1 MTRPFAALCFGLTL
15 VSSAPALATPP
26 VQIEPSEPSLAPPSL
41 DPAPAPAPA
50 DSPLA
55 PISWATDAR
64 GTVTLP
70 EVLDHAN
77 EYAPA
82 LLIVRG
88 RQSIGE
94 ADLEA
99 ASPIFIQDPV
109 LWAALGGRLT
119 PNERTSFEMQLQV
132 YQQVEIAGER
142 RLRIQAAKRL
152 IDYTQADV
160 DRVAWEVEVR
170 VRESFREAVVARL
183 KLDTARK
190 QREFNDHMLDLVG
203 RQLEQGD
210 ISALDYRLAEVQAMQ
225 AQQAE
230 IAAENDYRLAC
241 RKVTVLAGW
250 QDEFE
255 PKGALEGT
263 RSVSPETD
271 LHALAEQ
278 HQKQLEML
286 DKQVERAEVVKK
298 LAKRNIV
305 PEPQLGIYYGRE
317 VDPFANIGMNVVMG
331 TVAFSIPTWQRNR
344 REIAYAKA
352 ELDIA
357 KSERNAFAAQMPGR
371 IDAAEDRV
379 NASHEQ
385 VALYQES
392 IVPNLESNVEL
403 LQKGYDFGELTV
415 FEASIA
421 RERFFSV
428 QQSVL
433 DAHGDYY
440 RALADLESALGTS
453 PFPDADSALPVDGV
467 EEGPEP
473 PPPPP

>member
-1 MTRPFAALCFGLTL
+1 MPRFVATLCVVLTL
-15 VSSAPALATPP
+15 LSAPEAFAGPP
-26 VQIEPSEPSLAPPSL
+26 PRNEGPEAPPIQPEQAVMPEAIATTS
-41 DPAPAPAPA
+41 
-50 DSPLA
+50 DSQDGPLA

-77 EYAPA
+77 DNAPA
-82 LLIVRG
+82 LMIVRG
-88 RQSIGE
+88 RQAIGE

-99 ASPIFIQDPV
+99 ASPIFIQDPF

-119 PNERTSFEMQLQV
+119 PNERTTFEMQAQI

-142 RLRIQAAKRL
+142 RLRIKAAKRL
-152 IDYTQADV
+152 IDFTQADV

-170 VRESFREAVVARL
+170 VREAFREAVVARL

-190 QREFNDHMLDLVG
+190 QREFNDHMLELVE

-225 AQQAE
+225 AKQLE
-230 IAAENDYRLAC
+230 IAAENDYVVAC

-255 PKGALEGT
+255 PKGALEPT
-263 RSVSPETD
+263 RGVSPDAD
-271 LHALAEQ
+271 LLAVAEQ
-278 HQKQLEML
+278 QQKQLLLL
-286 DKQVERAEVVKK
+286 DKQVERAEAVHK

-305 PEPQLGIYYGRE
+305 PEPQLGLYYGRE
-317 VDPFANIGMNVVMG
+317 VDPFAKVGMNVVMG
-331 TVAFSIPTWQRNR
+331 TIAFSIPTFQRNR
-344 REIAYAKA
+344 REVAYAKA
-352 ELDIA
+352 ELNVA
-357 KSERNAFAAQMPGR
+357 KTERDGFAAQLPGR
-371 IDAAEDRV
+371 IEAAEARV

-433 DAHGDYY
+433 DAHADYY
-440 RALADLESALGTS
+440 RALADLESALGSS
-453 PFPDADSALPVDGV
+453 PFPS
-467 EEGPEP
+467 EP
-473 PPPPP
+473 

>member
-1 MTRPFAALCFGLTL
+1 MPRFVATLCVVLTL
-15 VSSAPALATPP
+15 LSAPEAFAGPP
-26 VQIEPSEPSLAPPSL
+26 PRNEGPEAPPIQPEQAVMPEAIATTS
-41 DPAPAPAPA
+41 DAQ
-50 DSPLA
+50 DGPLA

-77 EYAPA
+77 DNAPA
-82 LLIVRG
+82 LMIVRG
-88 RQSIGE
+88 RQAIGE

-99 ASPIFIQDPV
+99 ASPIFIQDPF

-119 PNERTSFEMQLQV
+119 PNERTTFEMQAQI

-142 RLRIQAAKRL
+142 RLRIKAAKRL
-152 IDYTQADV
+152 IDFTQADV

-170 VRESFREAVVARL
+170 VREAFREAVVARL

-190 QREFNDHMLDLVG
+190 QREFNDHMLELVE

-225 AQQAE
+225 AKQLE
-230 IAAENDYRLAC
+230 IAAENDYVVAC

-255 PKGALEGT
+255 PKGALEPT
-263 RSVSPETD
+263 RGVSPDAD
-271 LHALAEQ
+271 LLAVAEQ
-278 HQKQLEML
+278 QQKQLLLL
-286 DKQVERAEVVKK
+286 DKQVERAEAVHK

-305 PEPQLGIYYGRE
+305 PEPQLGLYYGRE
-317 VDPFANIGMNVVMG
+317 VDPFAKVGMNVVMG
-331 TVAFSIPTWQRNR
+331 TIAFSIPTFQRNR
-344 REIAYAKA
+344 REVAYAKA
-352 ELDIA
+352 ELNVA
-357 KSERNAFAAQMPGR
+357 KTERDGFAAQLPGR
-371 IDAAEDRV
+371 IEAAEARV

-433 DAHGDYY
+433 DAHADYY
-440 RALADLESALGTS
+440 RALADLESALGSS
-453 PFPDADSALPVDGV
+453 PFPS
-467 EEGPEP
+467 EP
-473 PPPPP
+473 

>member
-1 MTRPFAALCFGLTL
+1 MPRFVATLCVVLTL
-15 VSSAPALATPP
+15 LSVPEAFAGPPARNEGPEPP
-26 VQIEPSEPSLAPPSL
+26 PIEPEPAVMPEAISTTNAQ
-41 DPAPAPAPA
+41 DG
-50 DSPLA
+50 PLA

-77 EYAPA
+77 DNAPA
-82 LLIVRG
+82 LMIVRG
-88 RQSIGE
+88 RQAIGE

-99 ASPIFIQDPV
+99 ASPIFIQDPF

-119 PNERTSFEMQLQV
+119 PNERTTFEMQAQI

-142 RLRIQAAKRL
+142 RLRIKAAKRL
-152 IDYTQADV
+152 IDFTQADV

-170 VRESFREAVVARL
+170 VREAFREAVVARL

-190 QREFNDHMLDLVG
+190 QREFNDHMLELVE

-225 AQQAE
+225 AKQLE
-230 IAAENDYRLAC
+230 IAAENDYVVAC

-255 PKGALEGT
+255 PKGALEPT
-263 RSVSPETD
+263 RGVSPDAD
-271 LHALAEQ
+271 LLAIAEQ
-278 HQKQLEML
+278 HQKQLLLL
-286 DKQVERAEVVKK
+286 DKQVERAEAVNK

-305 PEPQLGIYYGRE
+305 PEPQLGLYYGRE
-317 VDPFANIGMNVVMG
+317 VDPFAKVGMNVVMG
-331 TVAFSIPTWQRNR
+331 TIAFSIPTFQRNR
-344 REIAYAKA
+344 REVAYAKA
-352 ELDIA
+352 ELNVA
-357 KSERNAFAAQMPGR
+357 KTERDGFAAQLPGR
-371 IDAAEDRV
+371 IEAAEARV

-433 DAHGDYY
+433 DAHADYY
-440 RALADLESALGTS
+440 RAIADLESALGSS
-453 PFPDADSALPVDGV
+453 PFPS
-467 EEGPEP
+467 EP
-473 PPPPP
+473 

>member
-1 MTRPFAALCFGLTL
+1 MPRFVATLCVVLTL
-15 VSSAPALATPP
+15 LSAPEAFAGPP
-26 VQIEPSEPSLAPPSL
+26 PRNEGPEAPPIQPE
-41 DPAPAPAPA
+41 PAVIPEAIATTSDA
-50 DSPLA
+50 QDGPLA

-77 EYAPA
+77 DNAPA
-82 LLIVRG
+82 LMIVRG
-88 RQSIGE
+88 RQAIGE

-99 ASPIFIQDPV
+99 ASPIFIQDPF

-119 PNERTSFEMQLQV
+119 PNERTTFEMQAQI

-142 RLRIQAAKRL
+142 RLRIKAAKRL
-152 IDYTQADV
+152 IDFTQADV

-170 VRESFREAVVARL
+170 VREAFREAVVARL

-190 QREFNDHMLDLVG
+190 QREFNDHMLELVE

-225 AQQAE
+225 AKQLE
-230 IAAENDYRLAC
+230 IAAENDYVVAC

-255 PKGALEGT
+255 PKGALEPT
-263 RSVSPETD
+263 RGVSPDAD
-271 LHALAEQ
+271 LLAVAEQ
-278 HQKQLEML
+278 QQKQLLLL
-286 DKQVERAEVVKK
+286 DKQVERAEAVHK

-305 PEPQLGIYYGRE
+305 PEPQLGLYYGRE
-317 VDPFANIGMNVVMG
+317 VDPFAKVGMNVVMG
-331 TVAFSIPTWQRNR
+331 TIAFSIPTFQRNR
-344 REIAYAKA
+344 REVAYAKA
-352 ELDIA
+352 ELNVA
-357 KSERNAFAAQMPGR
+357 KTERDGFAAQLPGR
-371 IDAAEDRV
+371 IEAAEARV

-433 DAHGDYY
+433 DAHADYY
-440 RALADLESALGTS
+440 RALADLESALGSS
-453 PFPDADSALPVDGV
+453 PFPS
-467 EEGPEP
+467 EP
-473 PPPPP
+473 

>member
-1 MTRPFAALCFGLTL
+1 MPRFVATLCVVLTL
-15 VSSAPALATPP
+15 LSAPDAFAGPP
-26 VQIEPSEPSLAPPSL
+26 PRNEGPEAPPIQPE
-41 DPAPAPAPA
+41 PAVIPEAIATTSDA
-50 DSPLA
+50 QDGPLA

-77 EYAPA
+77 DNAPA
-82 LLIVRG
+82 LMIVRG
-88 RQSIGE
+88 RQAIGE

-99 ASPIFIQDPV
+99 ASPIFIQDPF

-119 PNERTSFEMQLQV
+119 PNERTTFEMQAQI

-142 RLRIQAAKRL
+142 RLRIKAAKRL
-152 IDYTQADV
+152 IDFTQADV

-170 VRESFREAVVARL
+170 VREAFREAVVARL

-190 QREFNDHMLDLVG
+190 QREFNDHMLELVE

-225 AQQAE
+225 AKQLE
-230 IAAENDYRLAC
+230 IAAENDYVVAC

-255 PKGALEGT
+255 PKGALEPT
-263 RSVSPETD
+263 RGVSPDAD
-271 LHALAEQ
+271 LLAVAEQ
-278 HQKQLEML
+278 QQKQLLLL
-286 DKQVERAEVVKK
+286 DKQVERAEAVHK

-305 PEPQLGIYYGRE
+305 PEPQLGLYYGRE
-317 VDPFANIGMNVVMG
+317 VDPFAKVGMNVVMG
-331 TVAFSIPTWQRNR
+331 TIAFSIPTFQRNR
-344 REIAYAKA
+344 REVAYAKA
-352 ELDIA
+352 ELNVA
-357 KSERNAFAAQMPGR
+357 KTERDGFAAQLPGR
-371 IDAAEDRV
+371 IEAAEARV

-433 DAHGDYY
+433 DAHADYY
-440 RALADLESALGTS
+440 RALADLESALGSS
-453 PFPDADSALPVDGV
+453 PFPS
-467 EEGPEP
+467 EP
-473 PPPPP
+473 

>member
-1 MTRPFAALCFGLTL
+1 MPRFVATLCVVLTL
-15 VSSAPALATPP
+15 LSVPEAFAGPPARNEGPEPP
-26 VQIEPSEPSLAPPSL
+26 PIEPEPAVMPEAISTTNAQ
-41 DPAPAPAPA
+41 DG
-50 DSPLA
+50 PLA

-77 EYAPA
+77 DNAPA

-88 RQSIGE
+88 CQAIGE

-99 ASPIFIQDPV
+99 ASPIFIQDPF

-119 PNERTSFEMQLQV
+119 PNERTTFEMQAQI

-142 RLRIQAAKRL
+142 RLRIKAAKRL
-152 IDYTQADV
+152 IDFTQADV

-170 VRESFREAVVARL
+170 VREAFREAVVARL

-190 QREFNDHMLDLVG
+190 QREFNDHMLELVE

-225 AQQAE
+225 AKQLE
-230 IAAENDYRLAC
+230 IAAENDYVVAC

-255 PKGALEGT
+255 PKGALEPT
-263 RSVSPETD
+263 RGVSPDAD
-271 LHALAEQ
+271 LLAIAEQ
-278 HQKQLEML
+278 HQKQLLLL
-286 DKQVERAEVVKK
+286 DKQVERAEAVNK

-305 PEPQLGIYYGRE
+305 PEPQLGLYYGRE
-317 VDPFANIGMNVVMG
+317 VDPFAKVGMNVVMG
-331 TVAFSIPTWQRNR
+331 TIAFSIPTFQRNR
-344 REIAYAKA
+344 REVAYAKA
-352 ELDIA
+352 ELNVA
-357 KSERNAFAAQMPGR
+357 KTERDGFAAQLPGR
-371 IDAAEDRV
+371 IEAAEARV

-433 DAHGDYY
+433 DAHADYY
-440 RALADLESALGTS
+440 RAIADLESALGSS
-453 PFPDADSALPVDGV
+453 PFPS
-467 EEGPEP
+467 EP
-473 PPPPP
+473 

>member
-1 MTRPFAALCFGLTL
+1 MPRFVATLCVALTL
-15 VSSAPALATPP
+15 LSAPEAFAGPP
-26 VQIEPSEPSLAPPSL
+26 ARNEGPEPPPIQPEPAVMPEAISTTNAQ
-41 DPAPAPAPA
+41 DG
-50 DSPLA
+50 PLA

-77 EYAPA
+77 DNAPA
-82 LLIVRG
+82 LMIVRG
-88 RQSIGE
+88 RQAIGE

-99 ASPIFIQDPV
+99 ASPIFIQDPF

-119 PNERTSFEMQLQV
+119 PNERTTFEMQAQI

-142 RLRIQAAKRL
+142 RLRIKAAKRL
-152 IDYTQADV
+152 IDFTQADV

-170 VRESFREAVVARL
+170 VREAFREAVVARL

-190 QREFNDHMLDLVG
+190 QREFNDHMLELVE

-225 AQQAE
+225 AKQLE
-230 IAAENDYRLAC
+230 IAAENDYVVAC

-255 PKGALEGT
+255 PKGALEPT
-263 RSVSPETD
+263 RGVSPDAD
-271 LHALAEQ
+271 LLAIAEQ
-278 HQKQLEML
+278 QQKQLLLL
-286 DKQVERAEVVKK
+286 DKQVERAEAVHK

-305 PEPQLGIYYGRE
+305 PEPQLGLYYGRE
-317 VDPFANIGMNVVMG
+317 VDPFAKVGMNVVMG
-331 TVAFSIPTWQRNR
+331 TIAFSIPTFQRNR
-344 REIAYAKA
+344 REVAYAKA
-352 ELDIA
+352 ELNVA
-357 KSERNAFAAQMPGR
+357 KTERDGFAAQLPGR
-371 IDAAEDRV
+371 IEAAEARV

-433 DAHGDYY
+433 DAHADYY
-440 RALADLESALGTS
+440 RALADLESALGSS
-453 PFPDADSALPVDGV
+453 PFPS
-467 EEGPEP
+467 EP
-473 PPPPP
+473 